1 MGLEH
6 SGTMGLMR
14 QNGTGTQR
22 ARDTMGLGHSET
34 GTRCP
39 RTQWDRDTVG
49 QDTSG
54 QGQSGLGHSETGTG
68 TEWPRTQWDRT
79 RLDRDKVGW
88 DTVRLGHNGLGHSW
102 TRTQRDWDT
111 MEQGH
116 KGIRTSHRDR
126 SFTKYLRDQ
135 MQCSNLKEGCSTV

>member
-6 SGTMGLMR
+6 
-14 QNGTGTQR
+14 NGTGTQWDW
-22 ARDTMGLGHSET
+22 DTVRLGH
-34 GTRCP
+34 G
-39 RTQWDRDTVG
+39 V
-49 QDTSG
+49 
-54 QGQSGLGHSETGTG
+54 LGHNGTG
-68 TEWPRTQWDRT
+68 TQWDRT
-79 RLDRDKVGW
+79 HLDRDKVGW